1 MAVQASASPG
11 KKPQKQK
18 PSSTPKREP
27 LYASDYDKSKFL
39 KWQDLGEIGSSVTLS
54 IRDVTV
60 EELQDEQGNKEK
72 KPVIWF
78 NGLPK
83 KLADKGLALNATN
96 RGTLSDEFGDAMLD
110 WIGETIIVFS
120 MMTDF
125 RGKMVGA
132 LRVRLPTSKGKHK

>member
-1 MAVQASASPG
+1 MAAHASSAPG

-18 PSSTPKREP
+18 QPSAAARQP
-27 LYASDYDKSKFL
+27 LYASDYDKSRFL
-39 KWQDLGEIGSSVTLS
+39 KWQDLGEIGSSVTVS

-60 EELQDEQGNKEK
+60 EELQDEQGNKEE
-72 KPVIWF
+72 KPVVWF

-83 KLADKGLALNATN
+83 KLAEKGLALNATN
-96 RGTLSDEFGDAMLD
+96 RNTLSDEYGDAMLD
-110 WIGETIIVFS
+110 WVGETVVLFS

-132 LRVRLPTSKGKHK
+132 LRIRLHTKGNGKK